1 LSVSR
6 RLASRLRY
14 VVKRGGKETKENNFS
29 IHKNLQNIRK
39 KYKNK
44 NPYGSKKKSKKS
56 IYKEK
61 HRKMLQL
68 MRKRAERRKKM
79 KNSEK
84 KIVKEDGENK
94 HV

>member
-1 LSVSR
+1 
-6 RLASRLRY
+6 
-14 VVKRGGKETKENNFS
+14 
-29 IHKNLQNIRK
+29 
-39 KYKNK
+39 
-44 NPYGSKKKSKKS
+44 
-56 IYKEK
+56 
-61 HRKMLQL
+61 MLQL